1 MDPLHFCVAVG
12 PLSAYLLLIGILNL
26 LRTPFLT
33 NGARDTAA
41 LGIAI
46 SGFVVAGPMELFMP
60 QVAAMRFGIWVW
72 VLMIAFYALS
82 LTLVVLLMRPRLVV
96 YNMTAD
102 QLRPLLA
109 TVVAKLDNEH
119 RWAGE
124 TLSLPHLAVE
134 LHLEPFSPL
143 RNVQLVSAG
152 PRQSYKGWR
161 ILEAELGAALHAS
174 RTSRNPYGFALLAMG
189 AVLSIA
195 VGTVLVMHGDTV
207 SQSLAEMLL

>member
-1 MDPLHFCVAVG
+1 VG
-12 PLSAYLLLIGILNL
+12 PLAAYLLLIGILNMM
-26 LRTPFLT
+26 RRPFLT

-46 SGFVVAGPMELFMP
+46 SGFVIAGPMELFMP

-72 VLMIAFYALS
+72 LLMIAFYALS

-96 YNMTAD
+96 YNITAD
-102 QLRPLLA
+102 QLRPILA
-109 TVVAKLDNEH
+109 TVVAKLDVEH

-134 LHLEPFSPL
+134 LHFEPFSPL

-161 ILEAELGAALHAS
+161 VLEAELSAALAAS
-174 RTSRNPYGFALLAMG
+174 STNRNPYGFVLLSMGALLSL
-189 AVLSIA
+189 V
-195 VGTVLVMHGDTV
+195 VGTVLVLHGHTV
-207 SQSLAEMLL
+207 SQSLAEMLK